1 MNRIAPLA
9 STDALGSPPRKR
21 GKLREVWSRIRRD
34 KAAIGGLVTLV
45 LLGLVGLLA
54 DQIAPYGYDDQNIP
68 VALKAPGELRQHP
81 LGTDSLGRDM
91 LSRLIYGARV
101 SLIAGLSATAMATL
115 FGMLLGGLA
124 GFYGGRLDNVIMRVM
139 DILLSVPGILLAIA
153 VAATLGPGLRNAVIA
168 VGTAGVPIFAR
179 VVRGSILSVREMEY
193 IEAAR
198 AINASDPRLMLKHVF
213 PNVLAPVIVQFT
225 LEVGHAIMEIAALS
239 FLGLGAQPPIP
250 EWGSMIS
257 SGRGYLRD
265 HSYMMTMPG
274 LGIMLTVFS
283 INLLGDGL
291 RDALDPRLKH

>member
-1 MNRIAPLA
+1 MNQAA
-9 STDALGSPPRKR
+9 PPRSKPMLGHPPRRR

-34 KAAIGGLVTLV
+34 KAAIGGLITLA
-45 LLGLVGLLA
+45 LLGFVA
-54 DQIAPYGYDDQNIP
+54 IFANQIAPYGYDDQNIP
-68 VALKAPGELRQHP
+68 MALKAPGELGQFP

-101 SLIAGLSATAMATL
+101 SLLAGLGATGMATC
-115 FGMLLGGLA
+115 FGLLLGGLA
-124 GFYGGRLDNVIMRVM
+124 GFYGGKLDNAIMRVM
-139 DILLSVPGILLAIA
+139 DILLAVPGILLAIA

-198 AINASDPRLMLKHVF
+198 AINARDPRLMLKHVF

-225 LEVGHAIMEIAALS
+225 LEVGSAIMEIAALS

-265 HSYMMTMPG
+265 YSYMMTLPG
-274 LGIMLTVFS
+274 LGIALTVFS

>member
-1 MNRIAPLA
+1 M
-9 STDALGSPPRKR
+9 R
-21 GKLREVWSRIRRD
+21 GVWSRIRRD
-34 KAAIGGLVTLV
+34 KAAIGGLITLV
-45 LLGLVGLLA
+45 LLGLMAIFA

-68 VALKAPGELRQHP
+68 VALTAPGVLRQHP
-81 LGTDSLGRDM
+81 LGTD
-91 LSRLIYGARV
+91 SRLIYGARV
-101 SLIAGLSATAMATL
+101 SLVAGLSATGMATL
-115 FGMLLGGLA
+115 FGVLLGGIG
-124 GFYGGRLDNVIMRVM
+124 GFYGGKLDNAIMRVM

-198 AINASDPRLMLKHVF
+198 ALNVSDPRLMLKHVF

-225 LEVGHAIMEIAALS
+225 LVVGHTIMEIAALS

-265 HSYMMTMPG
+265 YSYMMTMPG